1 MNKKYVFVV
10 LSHVETEPFNWSTE
24 VVKVFTTFE
33 KAREFA
39 QKLEAQAESNETIDI
54 EELALE

>member
-10 LSHVETEPFNWSTE
+10 LSHVEVEPFNYSTE
-24 VVKVFTTFE
+24 VVKVFDSFE

-39 QKLEAQAESNETIDI
+39 NVLERQAESNETIDI

>member
-10 LSHVETEPFNWSTE
+10 LSHVEVEPFNYSTE
-24 VVKVFTTFE
+24 VVKVFDSFE

-39 QKLEAQAESNETIDI
+39 KKLESQAENNETIDI